1 MECSYINDV
10 RAIVAD
16 TYLAYTC
23 DIDGAEAFRRFV
35 SKKKPLLD
43 VRRDPKFSAFTDEE
57 LKVSSPSGFRG
68 LAVLCPDKM
77 DLIKNAIHRVY
88 GGPSFEFCWS
98 K

>member
-57 LKVSSPSGFRG
+57 LIDEMFLLEEAILLVFW
-68 LAVLCPDKM
+68 
-77 DLIKNAIHRVY
+77 KNLRSQDITHR
-88 GGPSFEFCWS
+88 
-98 K
+98 